1 MTSDQ
6 MATNALILLLPSL
19 KPCKIAFEGSQQHV
33 QISKLEINV
42 CLLVNREESGVSLN
56 FEEQSE
62 GLSLQ

>member
-6 MATNALILLLPSL
+6 MATNALILLLPSQ
-19 KPCKIAFEGSQQHV
+19 KPCKTAFEGSQQHV

-42 CLLVNREESGVSLN
+42 CLLINREESGVSLK